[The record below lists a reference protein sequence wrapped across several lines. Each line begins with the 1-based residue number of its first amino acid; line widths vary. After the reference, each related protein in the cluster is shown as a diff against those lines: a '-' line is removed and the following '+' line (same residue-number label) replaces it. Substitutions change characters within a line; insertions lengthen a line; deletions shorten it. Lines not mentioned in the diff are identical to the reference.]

1 MKNELDQTMQFRWGK
16 HDGNTVQSIL
26 MEVYAALQER
36 GYDPIS
42 QLVGYIISGDPTYIT
57 SHKNARSLIRRLERD
72 ELLEEM
78 VRFYLVHLDEQMEGS
93 RH

>member
-1 MKNELDQTMQFRWGK
+1 MKNELDRTMQFSWGRD
-16 HDGNTVQSIL
+16 DGNIVQGIL

-57 SHKNARSLIRRLERD
+57 SHRNARSLIRRLERD

-78 VRFYLVHLDEQMEGS
+78 VRLYLVHLDGLMEQQD
-93 RH
+93 R